1 MLVFRGVTLLMSPN
15 FPSATLRP
23 EMLMCL
29 RLPTVTPVS
38 CKGCSSDLRAPA
50 WNVRAANKGPL
61 VSCSFFFT
69 TQGCGSGIG
78 LSFFIMRWSRWSQ
91 LKKGRKKINP
101 VKFLTPDSPSS
112 EKQTRKSHGVIWGGQ
127 FPPFSSAFLG
137 REPIFRPKNRPNR
150 SIRPPKHKQ
159 KWSYLEKKKR
169 KVPWIEWNFF
179 VNLNCTVT

>member
-61 VSCSFFFT
+61 VSCSFFSPPNM
-69 TQGCGSGIG
+69 GVEMVVASVW
-78 LSFFIMRWSRWSQ
+78 LFFHYEVKSVKST
-91 LKKGRKKINP
+91 KKRKKKINP
-101 VKFLTPDSPSS
+101 VKFLTPDSSSS
-112 EKQTRKSHGVIWGGQ
+112 EKQTRKSPWSQGGQ
-127 FPPFSSAFLG
+127 FSHFPPFWAW
-137 REPIFRPKNRPNR
+137 RPFFVQKPSQ
-150 SIRPPKHKQ
+150 SIHPTPKTQ
-159 KWSYLEKKKR
+159 TEMILFEKKKE
-169 KVPWIEWNFF
+169 KSHE
-179 VNLNCTVT
+179 